1 MEYLNPDEIKNN
13 KNRLFELQQ
22 RASWDIRSGRI
33 LNLTKEFISNKSSV
47 IVDAA
52 SADGSLLAQLSEAGY
67 KNLTGADIDD
77 YRHEAAQKFPFK
89 KIDFCFDKFPWADNS
104 VDAVISSQTI
114 EHLENPFHFGREASR
129 ILKPGGIFII
139 STPNPFHILNRL
151 LFLRH
156 GDIYHFL
163 EGDNHIT
170 FFTRSIF
177 KKTFLKY
184 FRLLA
189 VRYGKSEL
197 KHWLFNWL
205 QPLKHILPSNQ
216 WFGRY
221 IYYVLQKPQ

>member
-1 MEYLNPDEIKNN
+1 MEYLDPNEIKKN
-13 KNRLFELQQ
+13 KDRLLELQQ

-33 LNLTKEFISNKSSV
+33 LNLTKEFITDKNSV

-52 SADGSLLAQLSEAGY
+52 SADGSLLSQLSEAGY
-67 KNLTGADIDD
+67 KNLTGVDIDD
-77 YRHEAAQKFPFK
+77 YRDVSAKKFEFK
-89 KIDFCFDKFPWADNS
+89 KMDLCFDRLPWADNS

-114 EHLENPFHFGREASR
+114 EHLENPFNFMREVSR
-129 ILKPGGIFII
+129 ILKLGGIFIV

-151 LFLRH
+151 LFLRR

-184 FRLLA
+184 FRPLA
-189 VRYGKSEL
+189 IRYGKSEF
-197 KHWLFNWL
+197 KHWLFNWIK
-205 QPLKHILPSNQ
+205 PLKHILPANQ
-216 WFGRY
+216 WFSRY
-221 IYYVLQKPQ
+221 IYYVLQKK

>member
-13 KNRLFELQQ
+13 KERLFELQQ
-22 RASWDIRSGRI
+22 HSSWDIRSGRI
-33 LNLTKEFISNKSSV
+33 LNLTKEFIPDKNSA

-52 SADGSLLAQLSEAGY
+52 SASGSLLSQLSEVGY
-67 KNLTGADIDD
+67 KNLTGVDIDD
-77 YRHEAAQKFPFK
+77 YRHEEARKFPFK
-89 KIDFCFDKFPWADNS
+89 KLDLCFDKFPWADNS
-104 VDAVISSQTI
+104 LDAVISSQTV
-114 EHLENPFHFGREASR
+114 EHLENPFHFMREVSR
-129 ILKPGGIFII
+129 ILKPGGILIV

-151 LFLRH
+151 LFLRR

-189 VRYGKSEL
+189 TRYGKAEF
-197 KHWLFNWL
+197 KHRLFNWIK
-205 QPLKHILPSNQ
+205 PLKRSLPSNQ
-216 WFGRY
+216 WFSRY
-221 IYYVLQKPQ
+221 IYYVLQKP